1 MQWCLLLFCDFS
13 SAAAGNWLL
22 YSTAMERADK
32 RETGFAIA
40 KQ

>member
-1 MQWCLLLFCDFS
+1 MIGD
-13 SAAAGNWLL
+13 SAVVGNWLL
-22 YSTAMERADK
+22 YSTAMERVDQ